1 MTPHEAAGIKGDV
14 DIKTGQK
21 LSHSEVYGRIIDRLG
36 GLQEVS
42 KYVPY
47 DVEYLREKIQK
58 DQYLN
63 NTSMGDWDRAAG
75 FQCRQ
80 ANCLFIGGG
89 IWNLYQKHGINAAG
103 CSTGV
108 CILKEAARRMCVSYP
123 KVQVGDML

>member
-1 MTPHEAAGIKGDV
+1 MTPHEAVGIKGDV

-21 LSHSEVYGRIIDRLG
+21 LSHSEVYGRIIDYLG

-47 DVEYLREKIQK
+47 DVEYLRERIAK
-58 DQYLN
+58 DPYLN
-63 NTSMGDWDRAAG
+63 NTHMGDWDRAAG
-75 FQCRQ
+75 FQYRQ

-89 IWNLYQKHGINAAG
+89 IWNLYRNHGINAAG

-108 CILKEAARRMCVSYP
+108 CILKEAARRMCASAIN
-123 KVQVGDML
+123 VQVEDML

>member
-75 FQCRQ
+75 FQCCQ

-89 IWNLYQKHGINAAG
+89 IWNLYRKHGINAAS
-103 CSTGV
+103 CATGV
-108 CILKEAARRMCVSYP
+108 SILKEAARRMCAPQPS
-123 KVQVGDML
+123 VQLGDML

>member
-1 MTPHEAAGIKGDV
+1 MSPHEAVGIKVDV

-21 LSHSEVYGRIIDRLG
+21 LSHSEVYGRIIDYLG

-47 DVEYLREKIQK
+47 NVEYLRERIQK

-63 NTSMGDWDRAAG
+63 NTSMINWDRAAG

-89 IWNLYQKHGINAAG
+89 IWNLYRKHGINAAS

-108 CILKEAARRMCVSYP
+108 SILKEAARRMCAPQPS
-123 KVQVGDML
+123 VQLEDML

>member
-1 MTPHEAAGIKGDV
+1 MTPHEAAGIKVDV

-21 LSHSEVYGRIIDRLG
+21 LSHSEVYGRIIDYLG

-47 DVEYLREKIQK
+47 DVEYLRERIAK
-58 DQYLN
+58 DPYLN
-63 NTSMGDWDRAAG
+63 NTHMGDWDRAAG

-80 ANCLFIGGG
+80 ASCLFIGGG
-89 IWNLYQKHGINAAG
+89 IWNLYRKHGINAAG

-108 CILKEAARRMCVSYP
+108 CILKEAARRMCASQPSVRLE
-123 KVQVGDML
+123 DML

>member
-1 MTPHEAAGIKGDV
+1 MTPHEAAGIKVDV

-21 LSHSEVYGRIIDRLG
+21 LSHSEVYGRIIDYLG

-47 DVEYLREKIQK
+47 DVEYLRERIAK
-58 DQYLN
+58 DPYLN
-63 NTSMGDWDRAAG
+63 NTYMGDWDRAAG

-80 ANCLFIGGG
+80 ASCLFIGGG
-89 IWNLYQKHGINAAG
+89 IWNLYRKHGINAAG

-108 CILKEAARRMCVSYP
+108 CILKEAARRMCTPQPS
-123 KVQVGDML
+123 VQLEDML